1 MIKVD
6 RMRFPNRYRPNDI
19 SIILVIIAAFIGI
32 WLNGHSQ
39 RKLKQEVL
47 ITNVRVVE
55 FSNQA
60 INLDYRIE
68 NLGKNSREVKLLARV
83 ADSSGQELASA
94 LFIIE
99 VPAKTAQDRNK
110 ILDKLNF
117 SLPAG
122 EIPGKA
128 EITIYERRV
137 L

>member
-6 RMRFPNRYRPNDI
+6 RMKFPNRYRIKDI
-19 SIILVIIAAFIGI
+19 SIIIVIVAAFFGI
-32 WLNGHSQ
+32 WLNGHSE
-39 RKLKQEVL
+39 RKLKQEVI

-68 NLGKNSREVKLLARV
+68 NKGKTSREVKLLARV
-83 ADSSGQELASA
+83 ADSSGKEIASA

-99 VPAKTAQDRNK
+99 VPARTAQERNK

-122 EIPGKA
+122 EKPGKA
-128 EITIYERRV
+128 EITIYERRII
-137 L
+137 